1 MDHVYAVFELLA
13 GLGAFLIGVK
23 LLSDNMEKLATGKMR
38 SLFHRASAKPVA
50 AAASAPDSAVDAK
63 TASDPSS
70 AGDAK
75 KELRKAKLRA
85 KTKEWS
91 ANLAGVGIG
100 TAVTAVIQS
109 SSLTTVMVVGL
120 VNAGVMTLTQAATI
134 TMGANI
140 GTTITAQI
148 AALSAFDVAT
158 FAMGLTGIGVLIAYA
173 TKKEKVQTICYAV
186 AGLGLVFVGL
196 DVMDA
201 SMDFFQES
209 QVIVDLFAS
218 ITNPFLLFFL
228 GIAITA
234 IIQSSSA
241 VTVILIAMAE
251 SGIIIGGGGNAVMY
265 VVLGTNIGT
274 CVTALLSCIGT
285 SVNAKRA
292 AVIHLLFNVI
302 GSIIFFIVMVCWP
315 DMNRV
320 TLESWFPNNPGT
332 QIAMFHT
339 FFNVIS
345 TLLFLPFTN
354 GLVRLA
360 ELMVRPRKAQE
371 DGEAAPSRLDKRLL
385 PTPALAVDSA
395 TEEAAV
401 ALEKAIKTLRT
412 AVDGFIEQDTSKT
425 ETVTKL
431 NEEVDATL
439 AGIDS
444 YLVQISAYDSTLET
458 EKRIAA
464 LHSCLG
470 DIHRVGE
477 LAQNVTKY
485 TRRTEKDSLYF
496 SPKVKDEVRDMFELL
511 EKMSV
516 KAGGIMTSGAVDELE
531 EIDAMENEI
540 DAKRKR
546 LIKDHVARLGS
557 GECRPESS
565 GVFVNL
571 VCNLERVGD
580 HLNYIAHSSDQG

>member
-1 MDHVYAVFELLA
+1 MEYAYAVFELLA

-38 SLFHRASAKPVA
+38 SLFHRASGKVEIPEGA
-50 AAASAPDSAVDAK
+50 
-63 TASDPSS
+63 T
-70 AGDAK
+70 K
-75 KELRKAKLRA
+75 KEKFRA
-85 KTKEWS
+85 KAKEWS
-91 ANLAGVGIG
+91 GNLAGVGIG

-120 VNAGVMTLTQAATI
+120 VNAGVMTLTQATTI

-148 AALSAFDVAT
+148 AALSAFDFAA

-173 TKKEKVQTICYAV
+173 TKKEKVQTICYAL

-228 GIAITA
+228 GMAVTA

-241 VTVILIAMAE
+241 LTVILIAMAE
-251 SGIIIGGGGNAVMY
+251 SGILIGGGGNAVLY
-265 VVLGTNIGT
+265 VVLGTNVGT

-292 AVIHLLFNVI
+292 AMIHLLFNVI
-302 GSIIFFIVMVCWP
+302 GSIIFFIILVCWP
-315 DMNRV
+315 DMNKV
-320 TLESWFPNNPGT
+320 TFETWLPDNPGM

-345 TLLFLPFTN
+345 TILFLPFTN
-354 GLVRLA
+354 GLVKLS
-360 ELMVRPRKAQE
+360 ELIVRPRKKPGTEE
-371 DGEAAPSRLDKRLL
+371 DEAPSRLDKRLL

-401 ALEKAIKTLRT
+401 TLSKAVGSLRT
-412 AVDGFIEQDTSKT
+412 AVEGFIEQDVGKT
-425 ETVTKL
+425 DLVIAENTA
-431 NEEVDATL
+431 VDEAL
-439 AGIDS
+439 GRIDA
-444 YLVQISAYDSTLET
+444 YLVQVSSYDSTLDT
-458 EKRIAA
+458 ERRIAA

-485 TRRTEKDSLYF
+485 TRRTQKDSLYF
-496 SPKVKDEVRDMFELL
+496 SPKVKDDVRDMYELL
-511 EKMSV
+511 ERMSK
-516 KAGGIMTSGAVDELE
+516 KAGEILTSGATEDIASIDEL
-531 EIDAMENEI
+531 ENEI
-540 DAKRKR
+540 DARRKR
-546 LIKDHVARLGS
+546 LIKEHVARLGS

-580 HLNYIAHSSDQG
+580 HLNYIAHSSENN

>member
-1 MDHVYAVFELLA
+1 MEYAYAVFELLA

-38 SLFHRASAKPVA
+38 SLFHRASGKVTLPEGA
-50 AAASAPDSAVDAK
+50 
-63 TASDPSS
+63 TR
-70 AGDAK
+70 
-75 KELRKAKLRA
+75 KEKFRA

-91 ANLAGVGIG
+91 SNLVGVGIG

-120 VNAGVMTLTQAATI
+120 VNAGVMTLTQATTI

-148 AALSAFDVAT
+148 AALSAFDFAV
-158 FAMGLTGIGVLIAYA
+158 FAMGLTGIGILVAYA
-173 TKKEKVQTICYAV
+173 TKKEKVQTVCYAV

-241 VTVILIAMAE
+241 LTVILIAMAE
-251 SGIIIGGGGNAVMY
+251 SGILIGGGGNAVLY

-274 CVTALLSCIGT
+274 CVTALLSSIGT
-285 SVNAKRA
+285 NINAKRA

-302 GSIIFFIVMVCWP
+302 GSIIFFIIMICWP
-315 DMNRV
+315 EMNAN
-320 TLESWFPNNPGT
+320 TFEAWFPNNPGT

-345 TLLFLPFTN
+345 TILFLPFTN
-354 GLVRLA
+354 GLVKLS
-360 ELMVRPRKAQE
+360 ELLVRPGKKKKDDAE
-371 DGEAAPSRLDKRLL
+371 ETSSRLDKRLL

-395 TEEAAV
+395 TQEAAA
-401 ALEKAIKTLRT
+401 ALGKAVVSLKT

-425 ETVTKL
+425 DEVIRI
-431 NEEVDATL
+431 NDEVDETI
-439 AGIDS
+439 GKIDA
-444 YLVQISAYDSTLET
+444 YLVQVSAYDSTLDT

-485 TRRTEKDSLYF
+485 TRRTEKDQLYF
-496 SPKVKDEVRDMFELL
+496 SPKVKDDIREMYELL
-511 EKMSV
+511 ERMSN
-516 KAGGIMTSGAVDELE
+516 KAGELMVSGADDELNAIDELE
-531 EIDAMENEI
+531 NEV

-546 LIKDHVARLGS
+546 LIKEHVARLGS

-580 HLNYIAHSSDQG
+580 HLNYIAHSAETN

>member
-1 MDHVYAVFELLA
+1 MSAYDIAAAIFELLA

-23 LLSDNMEKLATGKMR
+23 MLSDNMEKLATGKMR
-38 SLFHRASAKPVA
+38 TLFHRASGKTELPEA
-50 AAASAPDSAVDAK
+50 A
-63 TASDPSS
+63 TR
-70 AGDAK
+70 
-75 KELRKAKLRA
+75 KEKARAKL
-85 KTKEWS
+85 KEWS

-100 TAVTAVIQS
+100 TATTAVIQS

-120 VNAGVMTLTQAATI
+120 VNAGVMTLTQATTI

-148 AALSAFDVAT
+148 AALSAFEFAT
-158 FAMGLTGIGVLIAYA
+158 FAMGLTGIGILVAYA
-173 TKKEKVQTICYAV
+173 TKKEKVQTVCYAV

-241 VTVILIAMAE
+241 LTVILIAMAE
-251 SGIIIGGGGNAVMY
+251 SGILIGGGGNAVLY

-274 CVTALLSCIGT
+274 CVTALLSSIGT
-285 SVNAKRA
+285 NINAKRA

-302 GSIIFFIVMVCWP
+302 GSIIFFIIMICWP
-315 DMNRV
+315 EMNAN
-320 TLESWFPNNPGT
+320 TFEAWFPNNPGT

-345 TLLFLPFTN
+345 TILFLPFTN
-354 GLVRLA
+354 GLVKLS
-360 ELMVRPRKAQE
+360 ELIVRPGKKKKE
-371 DGEAAPSRLDKRLL
+371 DAEETSSRLDKRLL

-395 TEEAAV
+395 TQEAAA
-401 ALEKAIKTLRT
+401 ALEKAVLSLKT
-412 AVDGFIEQDTSKT
+412 AVEGFIEQDTART
-425 ETVTKL
+425 EKVTTM
-431 NEEVDATL
+431 NSEVDECI
-439 AGIDS
+439 GRIDA
-444 YLVQISAYDSTLET
+444 YLVQVSAYDATLET

-477 LAQNVTKY
+477 LAENVTKY
-485 TRRTEKDSLYF
+485 TRRTEKDNLYF
-496 SPKVKDEVRDMFELL
+496 SPKVKDDVREMYELL
-511 EKMSV
+511 EKMSE
-516 KAGGIMTSGAVDELE
+516 KAGELMTSGATDDLNAIDELE
-531 EIDAMENEI
+531 NEV

-546 LIKDHVARLGS
+546 LIKEHVARLGS

-580 HLNYIAHSSDQG
+580 HLNYIAHSSDAN

>member
-1 MDHVYAVFELLA
+1 MSAYDIAAAIFELLA

-23 LLSDNMEKLATGKMR
+23 MLSDNMEKLATGKMR
-38 SLFHRASAKPVA
+38 TLFHRASGKTELPEA
-50 AAASAPDSAVDAK
+50 A
-63 TASDPSS
+63 TR
-70 AGDAK
+70 
-75 KELRKAKLRA
+75 KEKARAKL
-85 KTKEWS
+85 KEWS

-100 TAVTAVIQS
+100 TATTAVIQS

-120 VNAGVMTLTQAATI
+120 VNAGVMTLTQATTI

-140 GTTITAQI
+140 GT
-148 AALSAFDVAT
+148 
-158 FAMGLTGIGVLIAYA
+158 GIGILVAYA
-173 TKKEKVQTICYAV
+173 TKKEKVQTICYAL

-241 VTVILIAMAE
+241 LTVILIAMAE
-251 SGIIIGGGGNAVMY
+251 SGILIGGGGNAVLY

-274 CVTALLSCIGT
+274 CVTALLSSIGT
-285 SVNAKRA
+285 NINAKRA

-302 GSIIFFIVMVCWP
+302 GSIIFFIIMVCWP
-315 DMNRV
+315 EMNAN
-320 TLESWFPNNPGT
+320 TFEAWFPDNPGT

-345 TLLFLPFTN
+345 TILFLPFTN
-354 GLVRLA
+354 GLVKLS
-360 ELMVRPRKAQE
+360 EILVRPRKKADE
-371 DGEAAPSRLDKRLL
+371 SGENGVPSRLDKRLL
-385 PTPALAVDSA
+385 PTPALAVDGA
-395 TEEAAV
+395 TEEAAA
-401 ALEKAIKTLRT
+401 ALAKAVDSLKT
-412 AVDGFIEQDTSKT
+412 AVDGFVTQDTAKT
-425 ETVTKL
+425 ETVVKA
-431 NEEVDATL
+431 NEEVDECL
-439 AGIDS
+439 GRIDS
-444 YLVQISAYDSTLET
+444 YLVQVSAYDSTLDT

-496 SPKVKDEVRDMFELL
+496 SPKVKDDINDMYALL
-511 EKMSV
+511 EKMSA
-516 KAGGIMTSGAVDELE
+516 KAGEILTSGSTDGLA
-531 EIDAMENEI
+531 EIDAIENEI
-540 DAKRKR
+540 DARRKR
-546 LIKDHVARLGS
+546 LIKEHVQRLGS

-565 GVFVNL
+565 SVFVNL

-580 HLNYIAHSSDQG
+580 HLNYIAHSSEAN

>member
-1 MDHVYAVFELLA
+1 MEYAYAVFELLA

-38 SLFHRASAKPVA
+38 SLFHRASGKVA
-50 AAASAPDSAVDAK
+50 LPEGA
-63 TASDPSS
+63 TR
-70 AGDAK
+70 
-75 KELRKAKLRA
+75 KEKFRA

-91 ANLAGVGIG
+91 SNLVGVGIG

-148 AALSAFDVAT
+148 AALSAFDIAT

-196 DVMDA
+196 DVMDG
-201 SMDFFQES
+201 SMAFFKES

-234 IIQSSSA
+234 IVQSSSA
-241 VTVILIAMAE
+241 ITVILISMATQ
-251 SGIIIGGGGNAVMY
+251 GIIIGGGGNAVMY

-285 SVNAKRA
+285 SVNARRA
-292 AVIHLLFNVI
+292 AMIHLLFNVI
-302 GSIIFFIVMVCWP
+302 GSIIFFIIMICWP
-315 DMNRV
+315 DMNRL
-320 TLESWFPNNPGT
+320 TLEAWFPNNPGT

-345 TLLFLPFTN
+345 TILFLPFTN
-354 GLVRLA
+354 GLVKLS
-360 ELMVRPRKAQE
+360 ELLVRPGKKKKE
-371 DGEAAPSRLDKRLL
+371 DAEETSSRLDKRLL

-395 TEEAAV
+395 TQEAAA
-401 ALEKAIKTLRT
+401 ALGKAVVSLKT
-412 AVDGFIEQDTSKT
+412 AVDGFIEQDTAKT
-425 ETVTKL
+425 DEVIRI
-431 NEEVDATL
+431 NDEVDETI
-439 AGIDS
+439 GKIDA
-444 YLVQISAYDSTLET
+444 YLVQVSAYDSTLDT

-485 TRRTEKDSLYF
+485 TRRTEKDQLYF
-496 SPKVKDEVRDMFELL
+496 SPKVKDDIREMYELL
-511 EKMSV
+511 ERMSN
-516 KAGGIMTSGAVDELE
+516 KAGELMVSGADDELNAIDELE
-531 EIDAMENEI
+531 NEV

-546 LIKDHVARLGS
+546 LIKEHVARLGS

-580 HLNYIAHSSDQG
+580 HLNYIAHSAETN

>member
-1 MDHVYAVFELLA
+1 MEYAYAVFELLA

-38 SLFHRASAKPVA
+38 SLFHRASGKVTLPEGA
-50 AAASAPDSAVDAK
+50 
-63 TASDPSS
+63 TR
-70 AGDAK
+70 
-75 KELRKAKLRA
+75 KEKFRA

-91 ANLAGVGIG
+91 SNLVGVGIG

-120 VNAGVMTLTQAATI
+120 VNAGVMTLTQATTI

-148 AALSAFDVAT
+148 AALSAFDFAV
-158 FAMGLTGIGVLIAYA
+158 FAMGLTGIGILVAYA

-228 GIAITA
+228 GIVITA

-241 VTVILIAMAE
+241 LTVILIAMAE
-251 SGIIIGGGGNAVMY
+251 SGILIGGGGNAVMY

-285 SVNAKRA
+285 SVNARRA
-292 AVIHLLFNVI
+292 AMIHLLFNVI
-302 GSIIFFIVMVCWP
+302 GSIIFFIIMICWP
-315 DMNRV
+315 DMNRL
-320 TLESWFPNNPGT
+320 TFEAWFPNNPGT

-345 TLLFLPFTN
+345 TILFLPFTN
-354 GLVRLA
+354 GLVKLS
-360 ELMVRPRKAQE
+360 ELLVRPGKKKKE
-371 DGEAAPSRLDKRLL
+371 DAEETSSRLDKRLL

-395 TEEAAV
+395 TQEAAA
-401 ALEKAIKTLRT
+401 ALGKAVVSLKT
-412 AVDGFIEQDTSKT
+412 AVDGFIEQDTAKT
-425 ETVTKL
+425 DEVIRI
-431 NEEVDATL
+431 NDEVDETI
-439 AGIDS
+439 GKIDA
-444 YLVQISAYDSTLET
+444 YLVQVSAYDSTLDT

-485 TRRTEKDSLYF
+485 TRRTEKDQLYF
-496 SPKVKDEVRDMFELL
+496 SPKVKDDIREMYELL
-511 EKMSV
+511 ERMSN
-516 KAGGIMTSGAVDELE
+516 KAGELMVSGADDELNAIDELE
-531 EIDAMENEI
+531 NEV

-546 LIKDHVARLGS
+546 LIKEHVARLGS

-580 HLNYIAHSSDQG
+580 HLNYIAHSAETN

>member
-1 MDHVYAVFELLA
+1 MEYAYAVFELLA

-38 SLFHRASAKPVA
+38 SLFHRASGKVTLPEGA
-50 AAASAPDSAVDAK
+50 
-63 TASDPSS
+63 TR
-70 AGDAK
+70 
-75 KELRKAKLRA
+75 KEKFRA

-91 ANLAGVGIG
+91 SNLVGVGIG

-120 VNAGVMTLTQAATI
+120 VNAGVMTLTQATTI

-148 AALSAFDVAT
+148 AALSAFDFAV
-158 FAMGLTGIGVLIAYA
+158 FAMGLTGIGILVAYA

-228 GIAITA
+228 GIVITA

-241 VTVILIAMAE
+241 LTVILIAMAE
-251 SGIIIGGGGNAVMY
+251 SGILIGGGGNAVMY

-285 SVNAKRA
+285 SVNARRA
-292 AVIHLLFNVI
+292 AMIHLLFNVI
-302 GSIIFFIVMVCWP
+302 GSIIFFIIMICWP
-315 DMNRV
+315 EMNAN
-320 TLESWFPNNPGT
+320 TFEAWFPNNPGT

-345 TLLFLPFTN
+345 TILFLPFTN
-354 GLVRLA
+354 GLVKLS
-360 ELMVRPRKAQE
+360 ELLVRPGKKKKE
-371 DGEAAPSRLDKRLL
+371 DAEETSSRLDKRLL

-395 TEEAAV
+395 TQEAAA
-401 ALEKAIKTLRT
+401 ALGKAVVSLKT
-412 AVDGFIEQDTSKT
+412 AVDGFIEQDTAKT
-425 ETVTKL
+425 DEVIRI
-431 NEEVDATL
+431 NDEVDETI
-439 AGIDS
+439 GKIDA
-444 YLVQISAYDSTLET
+444 YLVQVSAYDSTLDT

-477 LAQNVTKY
+477 LARNVTKY
-485 TRRTEKDSLYF
+485 TRRTEKDQLYF
-496 SPKVKDEVRDMFELL
+496 SPKVKDDIREMYELL
-511 EKMSV
+511 ERMSN
-516 KAGGIMTSGAVDELE
+516 KAGELMVSGADDELNAIDELE
-531 EIDAMENEI
+531 NEV

-546 LIKDHVARLGS
+546 LIKEHVARLGS

-580 HLNYIAHSSDQG
+580 HLNYIAHSAETN

>member
-1 MDHVYAVFELLA
+1 MQYAYAVFELLA

-23 LLSDNMEKLATGKMR
+23 LLSDNMEKLATTKMR
-38 SLFHRASAKPVA
+38 NLFHRASGK
-50 AAASAPDSAVDAK
+50 AVLPEGA
-63 TASDPSS
+63 T
-70 AGDAK
+70 K
-75 KELRKAKLRA
+75 KDKLRA
-85 KTKEWS
+85 KAKEWS
-91 ANLAGVGIG
+91 GNLAGVGIG
-100 TAVTAVIQS
+100 TVTTAIIQS

-120 VNAGVMTLTQAATI
+120 VNAGVMTLTQATTI

-148 AALSAFDVAT
+148 AALSAFDFAT
-158 FAMGLTGIGVLIAYA
+158 FAMGLTGIGVLIALT
-173 TKKEKVQTICYAV
+173 TKKEKVQTVCYAI

-201 SMDFFQES
+201 SMEFFRES

-234 IIQSSSA
+234 IVQSSSA
-241 VTVILIAMAE
+241 ITVILISMATQ
-251 SGIIIGGGGNAVMY
+251 GIIIGGGGNAVMY

-285 SVNAKRA
+285 NINAKRA

-302 GSIIFFIVMVCWP
+302 GSIIFFIIMICWP
-315 DMNRV
+315 EMNAM
-320 TLESWFPNNPGT
+320 TLEAWFPNNPGT

-345 TLLFLPFTN
+345 TILFLPFTN
-354 GLVRLA
+354 GLVKLS
-360 ELMVRPRKAQE
+360 ELLVRPRKR
-371 DGEAAPSRLDKRLL
+371 DGKEEESVSSRLDKRLL

-395 TEEAAV
+395 TEEAADV
-401 ALEKAIKTLRT
+401 LRKAVHTLNV
-412 AVDGFIEQDTSKT
+412 AVDGFIAQDTSKAA
-425 ETVTKL
+425 EVAEL
-431 NEEVDATL
+431 NEEVDEALTK
-439 AGIDS
+439 IDS
-444 YLVQISAYDSTLET
+444 YLVQISAYDSTLDT
-458 EKRIAA
+458 EKRVAA

-485 TRRTEKDSLYF
+485 TRRTEKYSLYF
-496 SPKVKDEVRDMFELL
+496 SPKVKDDVKDMFGLL
-511 EKMSV
+511 EEMSE
-516 KAGGIMTSGAVDELE
+516 KAGKALTTGAGDLLAEVDD
-531 EIDAMENEI
+531 IENEI
-540 DAKRKR
+540 DSRRKR
-546 LIKDHVARLGS
+546 LIKEHVQRLGS

-580 HLNYIAHSSDQG
+580 HLNYIAHSVENS

>member
-1 MDHVYAVFELLA
+1 MEYAYAVFELLA

-38 SLFHRASAKPVA
+38 SLFHRASGKVTLPEGA
-50 AAASAPDSAVDAK
+50 
-63 TASDPSS
+63 T
-70 AGDAK
+70 
-75 KELRKAKLRA
+75 RKDKFRA

-91 ANLAGVGIG
+91 SNLVGVGIG

-120 VNAGVMTLTQAATI
+120 VNAGVMTLTQATTI

-148 AALSAFDVAT
+148 AALSAFEFAV
-158 FAMGLTGIGVLIAYA
+158 FAMGLTGIGILVAYA

-241 VTVILIAMAE
+241 LTVILIAMAE
-251 SGIIIGGGGNAVMY
+251 SGILIGGGGNAVLY

-274 CVTALLSCIGT
+274 CVTALLSSIGT
-285 SVNAKRA
+285 NINAKRA

-302 GSIIFFIVMVCWP
+302 GSIIFFIIMICWP
-315 DMNRV
+315 EMNAN
-320 TLESWFPNNPGT
+320 TFEAWFPNNPGT

-345 TLLFLPFTN
+345 TILFLPFTN
-354 GLVRLA
+354 GLVKLS
-360 ELMVRPRKAQE
+360 ELLVRPGKKKKADAE
-371 DGEAAPSRLDKRLL
+371 ETSSRLDKRLL

-395 TEEAAV
+395 TQEAAA
-401 ALEKAIKTLRT
+401 ALEKAVLSLKT
-412 AVDGFIEQDTSKT
+412 AVEGFIEQDTART
-425 ETVTKL
+425 EKVTTM
-431 NEEVDATL
+431 NSEVDECI
-439 AGIDS
+439 GRIDA
-444 YLVQISAYDSTLET
+444 YLVQVSAYDATLET

-477 LAQNVTKY
+477 LAENVTKY
-485 TRRTEKDSLYF
+485 TRRTEKDNLYF
-496 SPKVKDEVRDMFELL
+496 SPKVKDDVREMYELL
-511 EKMSV
+511 EKMSE
-516 KAGGIMTSGAVDELE
+516 KAGELMTSGATDDLNAIDELE
-531 EIDAMENEI
+531 NEV

-546 LIKDHVARLGS
+546 LIKEHVARLGS

-580 HLNYIAHSSDQG
+580 HLNYIAHSSDAN

>member
-1 MDHVYAVFELLA
+1 MEYAYAVFELLA

-38 SLFHRASAKPVA
+38 SLFHRASGKVTLPEGA
-50 AAASAPDSAVDAK
+50 
-63 TASDPSS
+63 TR
-70 AGDAK
+70 
-75 KELRKAKLRA
+75 KEKFRA

-91 ANLAGVGIG
+91 SNLVGVGIG

-120 VNAGVMTLTQAATI
+120 VNAGVMTLTQATTI

-148 AALSAFDVAT
+148 AALSAFDFAV
-158 FAMGLTGIGVLIAYA
+158 FAMGLTGIGILVAYA
-173 TKKEKVQTICYAV
+173 TKKEKVQTVCYAL

-228 GIAITA
+228 GIVITA

-241 VTVILIAMAE
+241 LTVILIAMAE
-251 SGIIIGGGGNAVMY
+251 SGILIGGGGNAVLY

-274 CVTALLSCIGT
+274 CVTALLSSIGT
-285 SVNAKRA
+285 NINAKRA

-302 GSIIFFIVMVCWP
+302 GSIIFFIIMICWP
-315 DMNRV
+315 EMNAN
-320 TLESWFPNNPGT
+320 TFEAWFPNNPGT

-345 TLLFLPFTN
+345 TILFLPFTN
-354 GLVRLA
+354 GLVKLS
-360 ELMVRPRKAQE
+360 ELLVRPGKKKKE
-371 DGEAAPSRLDKRLL
+371 DAEETSSRLDKRLL

-395 TEEAAV
+395 TQEAAA
-401 ALEKAIKTLRT
+401 ALGKAVVSLKT
-412 AVDGFIEQDTSKT
+412 AVDGFIEQDTAKT
-425 ETVTKL
+425 DEVIRI
-431 NEEVDATL
+431 NDEVDETI
-439 AGIDS
+439 GKIDA
-444 YLVQISAYDSTLET
+444 YLVQVSAYDSTLDT

-485 TRRTEKDSLYF
+485 TRRTEKDQLYF
-496 SPKVKDEVRDMFELL
+496 SPKVKDDIREMYELL
-511 EKMSV
+511 ERMSN
-516 KAGGIMTSGAVDELE
+516 KAGELMVSGADDELNAIDELE
-531 EIDAMENEI
+531 NEV

-546 LIKDHVARLGS
+546 LIKEHVARLGS

-580 HLNYIAHSSDQG
+580 HLNYIAHSAETN

>member
-1 MDHVYAVFELLA
+1 MEYAYAVFELLA

-38 SLFHRASAKPVA
+38 SLFHRASGKVTLPEGA
-50 AAASAPDSAVDAK
+50 
-63 TASDPSS
+63 TR
-70 AGDAK
+70 
-75 KELRKAKLRA
+75 KEKFRA

-91 ANLAGVGIG
+91 SNLVGVGIG

-148 AALSAFDVAT
+148 AALSAFDIAT

-173 TKKEKVQTICYAV
+173 TKKEKVQTVCYAA

-196 DVMDA
+196 DVMDG
-201 SMDFFQES
+201 SMAFFKES

-241 VTVILIAMAE
+241 LTVILIAMAE
-251 SGIIIGGGGNAVMY
+251 SGILIGGGGNAVLY

-274 CVTALLSCIGT
+274 CVTALLSSIGT
-285 SVNAKRA
+285 NINAKRA

-302 GSIIFFIVMVCWP
+302 GSIIFFIIMICWP
-315 DMNRV
+315 EMNAN
-320 TLESWFPNNPGT
+320 TFEAWFPNNPGT

-345 TLLFLPFTN
+345 TILFLPFTN
-354 GLVRLA
+354 GLVKLS
-360 ELMVRPRKAQE
+360 ELLVRPGKKKKE
-371 DGEAAPSRLDKRLL
+371 DAEETSSRLDKRLL

-395 TEEAAV
+395 TQEAAA
-401 ALEKAIKTLRT
+401 ALGKAVVSLKT
-412 AVDGFIEQDTSKT
+412 AVDGFIEQDTAKT
-425 ETVTKL
+425 DEVIRI
-431 NEEVDATL
+431 NDEVDETI
-439 AGIDS
+439 GKIDA
-444 YLVQISAYDSTLET
+444 YLVQVSAYDSTLDT

-485 TRRTEKDSLYF
+485 TRRTEKDQLYF
-496 SPKVKDEVRDMFELL
+496 SPKVKDDIREMYELL
-511 EKMSV
+511 ERMSN
-516 KAGGIMTSGAVDELE
+516 KAGELMVSGADDELNAIDELE
-531 EIDAMENEI
+531 NEV

-546 LIKDHVARLGS
+546 LIKEHVARLGS

-580 HLNYIAHSSDQG
+580 HLNYIAHSAETN

>member
-1 MDHVYAVFELLA
+1 MEYAYAVFELLA

-38 SLFHRASAKPVA
+38 SLFHRASGKVEIPEGA
-50 AAASAPDSAVDAK
+50 
-63 TASDPSS
+63 T
-70 AGDAK
+70 K
-75 KELRKAKLRA
+75 KEKFRA
-85 KTKEWS
+85 KAKEWS
-91 ANLAGVGIG
+91 GNLAGVGIG

-120 VNAGVMTLTQAATI
+120 VNAGVMTLTQATTI

-148 AALSAFDVAT
+148 AALSAFDFAA

-173 TKKEKVQTICYAV
+173 TKKEKVQTICYAL

-228 GIAITA
+228 GMAVTA

-241 VTVILIAMAE
+241 LTVILIAMAE
-251 SGIIIGGGGNAVMY
+251 SGILIGGGGNAVLY
-265 VVLGTNIGT
+265 VVLGTNVGT

-292 AVIHLLFNVI
+292 AMIHLLFNVI
-302 GSIIFFIVMVCWP
+302 GSIIFFIILVCWP
-315 DMNRV
+315 DMNKV
-320 TLESWFPNNPGT
+320 TFETWLPDNPGM

-345 TLLFLPFTN
+345 TILFLPFTN
-354 GLVRLA
+354 GLVKLS
-360 ELMVRPRKAQE
+360 ELIVRPKKKPGTEE
-371 DGEAAPSRLDKRLL
+371 DEAPSRLDKRLL

-395 TEEAAV
+395 TEEATVTLSKAV
-401 ALEKAIKTLRT
+401 GSLRT
-412 AVDGFIEQDTSKT
+412 AVEGFIEQDVGKT
-425 ETVTKL
+425 DLVIAENTA
-431 NEEVDATL
+431 VDEAL
-439 AGIDS
+439 GRIDA
-444 YLVQISAYDSTLET
+444 YLVQVSSYDSTLDT
-458 EKRIAA
+458 ERRIAA

-485 TRRTEKDSLYF
+485 TRRTQKDSLYF
-496 SPKVKDEVRDMFELL
+496 SPKVKDDVRDMYELL
-511 EKMSV
+511 ERMSK
-516 KAGGIMTSGAVDELE
+516 KAGEILTSGATEDIASIDEL
-531 EIDAMENEI
+531 ENEI
-540 DAKRKR
+540 DARRKR
-546 LIKDHVARLGS
+546 LIKEHVARLGS

-580 HLNYIAHSSDQG
+580 HLNYIAHSSENN

>member
-1 MDHVYAVFELLA
+1 MSAYDIAAAIFELLA

-23 LLSDNMEKLATGKMR
+23 MLSDNMEKLATGKMR
-38 SLFHRASAKPVA
+38 TLFHRASGKTELPEA
-50 AAASAPDSAVDAK
+50 A
-63 TASDPSS
+63 TR
-70 AGDAK
+70 
-75 KELRKAKLRA
+75 KEKARAKL
-85 KTKEWS
+85 KEWS

-100 TAVTAVIQS
+100 TATTAVIQS

-120 VNAGVMTLTQAATI
+120 VNAGVMTLTQATTI

-148 AALSAFDVAT
+148 AALSAFDFAV
-158 FAMGLTGIGVLIAYA
+158 FAMGLTGIGILVAYA

-241 VTVILIAMAE
+241 LTVILIAMAE
-251 SGIIIGGGGNAVMY
+251 SGILIGGGGNAVLY

-274 CVTALLSCIGT
+274 CVTALLSSIGT
-285 SVNAKRA
+285 NINAKRA

-302 GSIIFFIVMVCWP
+302 GSIIFFIIMVCWP
-315 DMNRV
+315 EMNAN
-320 TLESWFPNNPGT
+320 TFEAWFPDNPGT

-345 TLLFLPFTN
+345 TILFLPFTN
-354 GLVRLA
+354 GLVKLS
-360 ELMVRPRKAQE
+360 EILVRPRKKADE
-371 DGEAAPSRLDKRLL
+371 SGENGVPSRLDKRLL
-385 PTPALAVDSA
+385 PTPALAVDGA
-395 TEEAAV
+395 TEEAAA
-401 ALEKAIKTLRT
+401 ALAKAVDSLKT
-412 AVDGFIEQDTSKT
+412 AVDGFVTQDTAKT
-425 ETVTKL
+425 ETVVKA
-431 NEEVDATL
+431 NEEVDECL
-439 AGIDS
+439 SRIDS
-444 YLVQISAYDSTLET
+444 YLVQVSAYDSTLDT

-496 SPKVKDEVRDMFELL
+496 SPKVKDDINDMYALL
-511 EKMSV
+511 EKMSA
-516 KAGGIMTSGAVDELE
+516 KAGEILTSGSTDGLA
-531 EIDAMENEI
+531 EIDAIENEI
-540 DAKRKR
+540 DARRKR
-546 LIKDHVARLGS
+546 LIKEHVQRLGS

-565 GVFVNL
+565 SVFVNL

-580 HLNYIAHSSDQG
+580 HLNYIAHSSEAN

>member
-1 MDHVYAVFELLA
+1 MEYAYAVFELLA

-38 SLFHRASAKPVA
+38 SLFHRASGKVTLPEGA
-50 AAASAPDSAVDAK
+50 
-63 TASDPSS
+63 TR
-70 AGDAK
+70 
-75 KELRKAKLRA
+75 KEKFRA

-91 ANLAGVGIG
+91 SNLVGVGIG

-148 AALSAFDVAT
+148 AALSAFEIAT

-173 TKKEKVQTICYAV
+173 TKKEKVQTICYAA

-251 SGIIIGGGGNAVMY
+251 SGILIGGGGNAVLY

-285 SVNAKRA
+285 SVNARRA
-292 AVIHLLFNVI
+292 AMIHLLFNVI
-302 GSIIFFIVMVCWP
+302 GSIIFFIIMICWP
-315 DMNRV
+315 DMNRL
-320 TLESWFPNNPGT
+320 TFEAWFPNNPGT

-345 TLLFLPFTN
+345 TILFLPFTN
-354 GLVRLA
+354 GLVKLS
-360 ELMVRPRKAQE
+360 ELLVRPRKKKQAE
-371 DGEAAPSRLDKRLL
+371 EEETSSRLDKRLL

-395 TEEAAV
+395 TQEAAA
-401 ALEKAIKTLRT
+401 ALEKAVLSLKT
-412 AVDGFIEQDTSKT
+412 AVEGFIEQDTART
-425 ETVTKL
+425 EKVTTM
-431 NEEVDATL
+431 NSEVDECI
-439 AGIDS
+439 GRIDA
-444 YLVQISAYDSTLET
+444 YLVQVSAYDATLET

-477 LAQNVTKY
+477 LAENVTKY
-485 TRRTEKDSLYF
+485 TRRTEKDNLYF
-496 SPKVKDEVRDMFELL
+496 SPKVKDDVREMYELL
-511 EKMSV
+511 EKMSE
-516 KAGGIMTSGAVDELE
+516 KAGELMTSGATDDLNAIDELE
-531 EIDAMENEI
+531 NEV

-546 LIKDHVARLGS
+546 LIKEHVARLGS

-580 HLNYIAHSSDQG
+580 HLNYIAHSSDAN

>member
-1 MDHVYAVFELLA
+1 MSAYDIAAAIFELLA

-23 LLSDNMEKLATGKMR
+23 MLSDNMEKLATGKMR
-38 SLFHRASAKPVA
+38 TLFHRASGKTELPEA
-50 AAASAPDSAVDAK
+50 A
-63 TASDPSS
+63 TR
-70 AGDAK
+70 
-75 KELRKAKLRA
+75 KEKVRAKL
-85 KTKEWS
+85 KEWS

-100 TAVTAVIQS
+100 TATTAVIQS

-120 VNAGVMTLTQAATI
+120 VNAGVMTLTQATTI

-148 AALSAFDVAT
+148 AALSAFDFAV
-158 FAMGLTGIGVLIAYA
+158 FAMGLTGIGILVAYA
-173 TKKEKVQTICYAV
+173 TKKEKVQTVCYAV

-241 VTVILIAMAE
+241 LTVILIAMAE
-251 SGIIIGGGGNAVMY
+251 SGILIGGGGYAVLY
-265 VVLGTNIGT
+265 VVLGTTIGT
-274 CVTALLSCIGT
+274 CVTALLSSIGT
-285 SVNAKRA
+285 NINAKRA

-302 GSIIFFIVMVCWP
+302 GSIIFFIIMVCWP
-315 DMNRV
+315 EMNAN
-320 TLESWFPNNPGT
+320 TFEAWFPDNPGT

-345 TLLFLPFTN
+345 TILFLPFTN
-354 GLVRLA
+354 GLVKLS
-360 ELMVRPRKAQE
+360 EILVRPRKKADE
-371 DGEAAPSRLDKRLL
+371 SGENGVPSRLDKRLL
-385 PTPALAVDSA
+385 PTPALAVDGA
-395 TEEAAV
+395 TEEAAA
-401 ALEKAIKTLRT
+401 ALAKAVGSLKT
-412 AVDGFIEQDTSKT
+412 AVDGFVTQDTAKT
-425 ETVTKL
+425 ETVVKA
-431 NEEVDATL
+431 NEEVDECL
-439 AGIDS
+439 GRIDS
-444 YLVQISAYDSTLET
+444 YLVQVSAYDSTLDT

-496 SPKVKDEVRDMFELL
+496 SPKVKDDINDMYALL
-511 EKMSV
+511 EKMSA
-516 KAGGIMTSGAVDELE
+516 KAGEILTSGSTDGLA
-531 EIDAMENEI
+531 EIDTIENEI
-540 DAKRKR
+540 DARRKR
-546 LIKDHVARLGS
+546 LIKEHVQRLGS

-565 GVFVNL
+565 SVFVNL

-580 HLNYIAHSSDQG
+580 HLNYIAHSSEAN

>member
-1 MDHVYAVFELLA
+1 MEYAYAVFELLA

-38 SLFHRASAKPVA
+38 SLFHRASGKVTLPEGA
-50 AAASAPDSAVDAK
+50 
-63 TASDPSS
+63 T
-70 AGDAK
+70 
-75 KELRKAKLRA
+75 RKDKFRA

-91 ANLAGVGIG
+91 SNLVGVGIG

-120 VNAGVMTLTQAATI
+120 VNAGVMTLTQATTI

-148 AALSAFDVAT
+148 AALSAFEFAT

-196 DVMDA
+196 DVMDG
-201 SMDFFQES
+201 SMAFFKES

-234 IIQSSSA
+234 IVQSSSA
-241 VTVILIAMAE
+241 VTVILISMATQ
-251 SGIIIGGGGNAVMY
+251 GIIIGGGGNAVMY

-285 SVNAKRA
+285 SVNARRA
-292 AVIHLLFNVI
+292 AMIHLLFNVI
-302 GSIIFFIVMVCWP
+302 GSIIFFIIMICWP
-315 DMNRV
+315 DMNKL
-320 TLESWFPNNPGT
+320 TLEAWFPNNPGT

-345 TLLFLPFTN
+345 TILFLPFTN
-354 GLVRLA
+354 GLVKLS
-360 ELMVRPRKAQE
+360 ELLVRPGKKKKADAE
-371 DGEAAPSRLDKRLL
+371 ETSSRLDKRLL

-395 TEEAAV
+395 TQEAAA
-401 ALEKAIKTLRT
+401 ALEKAVLSLKT
-412 AVDGFIEQDTSKT
+412 AVEGFIEQDTART
-425 ETVTKL
+425 EKVTAT
-431 NEEVDATL
+431 NSEVDECI
-439 AGIDS
+439 GRIDA
-444 YLVQISAYDSTLET
+444 YLVQVSAYDATLET

-477 LAQNVTKY
+477 LAENVTKY
-485 TRRTEKDSLYF
+485 TRRTEKDNLYF
-496 SPKVKDEVRDMFELL
+496 SPKVKDDVREMYELL
-511 EKMSV
+511 EKMSE
-516 KAGGIMTSGAVDELE
+516 KAGELMTSGATDDLNAIDELE
-531 EIDAMENEI
+531 NEV

-546 LIKDHVARLGS
+546 LIKEHVARLGS

-580 HLNYIAHSSDQG
+580 HLNYIAHSSDAN

>member
-1 MDHVYAVFELLA
+1 MSAYDIAAAIFELLA

-23 LLSDNMEKLATGKMR
+23 MLSDNMEKLATGKMR
-38 SLFHRASAKPVA
+38 TLFHRASGKTELPEA
-50 AAASAPDSAVDAK
+50 A
-63 TASDPSS
+63 TR
-70 AGDAK
+70 
-75 KELRKAKLRA
+75 KEKARAKL
-85 KTKEWS
+85 KEWS

-100 TAVTAVIQS
+100 TATTAVIQS

-120 VNAGVMTLTQAATI
+120 VNAGVMTLTQATTI

-148 AALSAFDVAT
+148 AALSAFDFAV
-158 FAMGLTGIGVLIAYA
+158 FAMGLTGIGILVAYA

-241 VTVILIAMAE
+241 LTVILIAMAE
-251 SGIIIGGGGNAVMY
+251 SGILIGGGGNAVLY

-274 CVTALLSCIGT
+274 CVTALLSSIGT
-285 SVNAKRA
+285 NINAKRA

-302 GSIIFFIVMVCWP
+302 GSIIFFIIMVCWP
-315 DMNRV
+315 EMNAN
-320 TLESWFPNNPGT
+320 TFEAWFPNNPGT

-345 TLLFLPFTN
+345 TILFLPFTN
-354 GLVRLA
+354 GLVKLS
-360 ELMVRPRKAQE
+360 EILVRPRKKADE
-371 DGEAAPSRLDKRLL
+371 SGENGVPSRLDKRLL
-385 PTPALAVDSA
+385 STPALAVDGA
-395 TEEAAV
+395 TEEAAA
-401 ALEKAIKTLRT
+401 ALAKAVGSLKT
-412 AVDGFIEQDTSKT
+412 AVDGFVTQDTAKT
-425 ETVTKL
+425 ETVVKV
-431 NEEVDATL
+431 NEEVDECL
-439 AGIDS
+439 SRIDS
-444 YLVQISAYDSTLET
+444 YLVQVSAYDSTLDT

-496 SPKVKDEVRDMFELL
+496 SPKVKDDINDMYALL
-511 EKMSV
+511 EKMSA
-516 KAGGIMTSGAVDELE
+516 KAGEILTSGSTDGLA
-531 EIDAMENEI
+531 EIDTIENEI
-540 DAKRKR
+540 DARRKR
-546 LIKDHVARLGS
+546 LIKEHVQRLGS

-565 GVFVNL
+565 SVFVNL

-580 HLNYIAHSSDQG
+580 HLNYIAHSSEAN

>member
-1 MDHVYAVFELLA
+1 MEYAYAVFELLA

-38 SLFHRASAKPVA
+38 SLFHRASGKVA
-50 AAASAPDSAVDAK
+50 LPEGA
-63 TASDPSS
+63 TR
-70 AGDAK
+70 
-75 KELRKAKLRA
+75 KEKFRA

-91 ANLAGVGIG
+91 SNLVGVGIG

-109 SSLTTVMVVGL
+109 SSLTTVIVVGL
-120 VNAGVMTLTQAATI
+120 VTSGVMTLTQATTI

-148 AALSAFDVAT
+148 AALSAFDFAV
-158 FAMGLTGIGVLIAYA
+158 FAMGLTGIGILVAYA

-241 VTVILIAMAE
+241 LTVILIAMAE

-274 CVTALLSCIGT
+274 CVTALLSSIGT
-285 SVNAKRA
+285 NINAKRA

-302 GSIIFFIVMVCWP
+302 GSIIFFIIMICWP
-315 DMNRV
+315 DMNRL
-320 TLESWFPNNPGT
+320 TLEAWFPNNPGT

-339 FFNVIS
+339 FFNIIS
-345 TLLFLPFTN
+345 TILFLPFTN
-354 GLVRLA
+354 GLVKLS
-360 ELMVRPRKAQE
+360 ELLVRPGKKKKE
-371 DGEAAPSRLDKRLL
+371 DAEETSSRLDKRLL

-395 TEEAAV
+395 TQEAAA
-401 ALEKAIKTLRT
+401 ALGKAVVSLKT
-412 AVDGFIEQDTSKT
+412 AVDGFIEQDTAKT
-425 ETVTKL
+425 DEVIRI
-431 NEEVDATL
+431 NDEVDETI
-439 AGIDS
+439 GKIDA
-444 YLVQISAYDSTLET
+444 YLVQVSAYDSTLDT
-458 EKRIAA
+458 ERRIAA

-485 TRRTEKDSLYF
+485 TRRTEKDQLYF
-496 SPKVKDEVRDMFELL
+496 SPKVKDDIREMYELL
-511 EKMSV
+511 ERMSN
-516 KAGGIMTSGAVDELE
+516 KAGELMVSGADDELNAIDELE
-531 EIDAMENEI
+531 NEV

-546 LIKDHVARLGS
+546 LIKEHVARLGS

-580 HLNYIAHSSDQG
+580 HLNYIAHSAETN

>member
-1 MDHVYAVFELLA
+1 MEYAYAVFELLA

-38 SLFHRASAKPVA
+38 SLFHRASGKVTLPEGA
-50 AAASAPDSAVDAK
+50 
-63 TASDPSS
+63 TR
-70 AGDAK
+70 
-75 KELRKAKLRA
+75 KEKFRA

-91 ANLAGVGIG
+91 SNLVGVGIG

-148 AALSAFDVAT
+148 AALSAFDIAT

-173 TKKEKVQTICYAV
+173 TKKEKVQTVCYAA

-196 DVMDA
+196 DVMDG
-201 SMDFFQES
+201 SMAFFKES

-234 IIQSSSA
+234 IVQSSSA
-241 VTVILIAMAE
+241 VTVILISMATQ
-251 SGIIIGGGGNAVMY
+251 GIIIGGGGNAVMY

-285 SVNAKRA
+285 SVNARRA
-292 AVIHLLFNVI
+292 AMIHLLFNVI
-302 GSIIFFIVMVCWP
+302 GSIIFFIIMICWP
-315 DMNRV
+315 DMNRL
-320 TLESWFPNNPGT
+320 TLEAWFPNNPGT

-345 TLLFLPFTN
+345 TILFLPFTN
-354 GLVRLA
+354 GLVKLS
-360 ELMVRPRKAQE
+360 ELIVRPGKKKKE
-371 DGEAAPSRLDKRLL
+371 DAEETSSRLDKRLL

-395 TEEAAV
+395 TQEAAA
-401 ALEKAIKTLRT
+401 ALGKAVVSLKT
-412 AVDGFIEQDTSKT
+412 AVDGFIEQDTAKT
-425 ETVTKL
+425 DEVIRI
-431 NEEVDATL
+431 NDEVDETI
-439 AGIDS
+439 GKIDA
-444 YLVQISAYDSTLET
+444 YLVQVSAYDSTLDT
-458 EKRIAA
+458 ERRIAA

-485 TRRTEKDSLYF
+485 TRRTEKDQLYF
-496 SPKVKDEVRDMFELL
+496 SPKVKDDIREMYELL
-511 EKMSV
+511 ERMSN
-516 KAGGIMTSGAVDELE
+516 KAGELMVSGADDELNAIDELE
-531 EIDAMENEI
+531 NEV

-546 LIKDHVARLGS
+546 LIKEHVARLGS

-580 HLNYIAHSSDQG
+580 HLNYIAHSAETN

>member
-1 MDHVYAVFELLA
+1 MSAYDIAAAIFELLA

-23 LLSDNMEKLATGKMR
+23 MLSDNMEKLATGKMR
-38 SLFHRASAKPVA
+38 TLFHRASGKTELPEA
-50 AAASAPDSAVDAK
+50 A
-63 TASDPSS
+63 TR
-70 AGDAK
+70 
-75 KELRKAKLRA
+75 KEKVRAKL
-85 KTKEWS
+85 KEWS

-100 TAVTAVIQS
+100 TATTAVIQS

-120 VNAGVMTLTQAATI
+120 VNAGVMTLTQATTI

-148 AALSAFDVAT
+148 AALSAFDFAV
-158 FAMGLTGIGVLIAYA
+158 FAMGLTGIGILVAYA
-173 TKKEKVQTICYAV
+173 TKKEKVQTVCYAV

-241 VTVILIAMAE
+241 LTVILIAMAE
-251 SGIIIGGGGNAVMY
+251 SGILIGGGGNAVLY

-274 CVTALLSCIGT
+274 CVTALLSSIGT
-285 SVNAKRA
+285 NINAKRA

-302 GSIIFFIVMVCWP
+302 GSIIFFIIMVCWP
-315 DMNRV
+315 EMNAN
-320 TLESWFPNNPGT
+320 TFEAWFPDNPGT

-345 TLLFLPFTN
+345 TILFLPFTN
-354 GLVRLA
+354 GLVKLS
-360 ELMVRPRKAQE
+360 EILVRPRKKADE
-371 DGEAAPSRLDKRLL
+371 SGENGVPSRLDKRLL
-385 PTPALAVDSA
+385 STPALAVDGA
-395 TEEAAV
+395 TEEAAA
-401 ALEKAIKTLRT
+401 ALAKAVDSLKT
-412 AVDGFIEQDTSKT
+412 AVDGFVTQDTAKT
-425 ETVTKL
+425 EAVVKA
-431 NEEVDATL
+431 NEEVDECL
-439 AGIDS
+439 GRIDS
-444 YLVQISAYDSTLET
+444 YLVQVSAYDSTLDT

-496 SPKVKDEVRDMFELL
+496 SPKVKDDINDMYALL
-511 EKMSV
+511 EKMSA
-516 KAGGIMTSGAVDELE
+516 KAGEILTSGSTDGLA
-531 EIDAMENEI
+531 EIDTIENEI
-540 DAKRKR
+540 DARRKR
-546 LIKDHVARLGS
+546 LIKEHVQRLGS

-565 GVFVNL
+565 SVFVNL

-580 HLNYIAHSSDQG
+580 HLNYIAHSSEAN

>member
-1 MDHVYAVFELLA
+1 MEYAYAVFELLA

-38 SLFHRASAKPVA
+38 SLFHRASGKVEIPEGA
-50 AAASAPDSAVDAK
+50 
-63 TASDPSS
+63 T
-70 AGDAK
+70 K
-75 KELRKAKLRA
+75 KEKFRA
-85 KTKEWS
+85 KAKEWS
-91 ANLAGVGIG
+91 GNLAGVGIG

-120 VNAGVMTLTQAATI
+120 VNAGVMTLTQATTI

-148 AALSAFDVAT
+148 AALSAFDFAA
-158 FAMGLTGIGVLIAYA
+158 FAMGFTGIGVLIAYA
-173 TKKEKVQTICYAV
+173 TKKEKVQTICYAL

-228 GIAITA
+228 GMAVTA

-241 VTVILIAMAE
+241 LTVILIAMAE
-251 SGIIIGGGGNAVMY
+251 SGILIGGGGNAVLY
-265 VVLGTNIGT
+265 VVLGTNVGT

-292 AVIHLLFNVI
+292 AMIHLLFNVI
-302 GSIIFFIVMVCWP
+302 GSIIFFIILVCWP
-315 DMNRV
+315 DMNKV
-320 TLESWFPNNPGT
+320 TLETWLPDNPGM

-345 TLLFLPFTN
+345 TILFLPFTN
-354 GLVRLA
+354 GLVKLS
-360 ELMVRPRKAQE
+360 ELIVRPKKKPGTEE
-371 DGEAAPSRLDKRLL
+371 DEAPSRLDKRLL

-401 ALEKAIKTLRT
+401 TLSKAVGSLRT
-412 AVDGFIEQDTSKT
+412 AVEGFIEQDVGKT
-425 ETVTKL
+425 DLVIAENTA
-431 NEEVDATL
+431 VDEAL
-439 AGIDS
+439 GRIDA
-444 YLVQISAYDSTLET
+444 YLVQVSSYDSTLDT
-458 EKRIAA
+458 ERRIAA

-485 TRRTEKDSLYF
+485 TRRTQKDSLYF
-496 SPKVKDEVRDMFELL
+496 SPKVKDDVRDMYELL
-511 EKMSV
+511 ERMSK
-516 KAGGIMTSGAVDELE
+516 KAGEILTSGATEDIASIDEL
-531 EIDAMENEI
+531 ENEI
-540 DAKRKR
+540 DARRKR
-546 LIKDHVARLGS
+546 LIKEHVARLGS

-580 HLNYIAHSSDQG
+580 HLNYIAHSSENN

>member
-1 MDHVYAVFELLA
+1 MSAYDIAAAIFELLA

-23 LLSDNMEKLATGKMR
+23 MLSDNMEKLATGKMR
-38 SLFHRASAKPVA
+38 TLFHRASGKTELPEA
-50 AAASAPDSAVDAK
+50 A
-63 TASDPSS
+63 TR
-70 AGDAK
+70 
-75 KELRKAKLRA
+75 KEKARAKL
-85 KTKEWS
+85 KEWS

-100 TAVTAVIQS
+100 TATTAVIQS

-120 VNAGVMTLTQAATI
+120 VNAGVMTLTQATTI

-148 AALSAFDVAT
+148 AALSAFDFAV
-158 FAMGLTGIGVLIAYA
+158 FAMGLTGIGILVAYA

-241 VTVILIAMAE
+241 LTVILIAMAE
-251 SGIIIGGGGNAVMY
+251 SGILIGGGGNAVLY

-274 CVTALLSCIGT
+274 CVTALLSSIGT
-285 SVNAKRA
+285 NINAKRA

-302 GSIIFFIVMVCWP
+302 GSIIFFIIMVCWP
-315 DMNRV
+315 EMNAN
-320 TLESWFPNNPGT
+320 TFEAWFPDNPGT

-345 TLLFLPFTN
+345 TILFLPFTN
-354 GLVRLA
+354 GLVKLS
-360 ELMVRPRKAQE
+360 EILVRPRKKADE
-371 DGEAAPSRLDKRLL
+371 SGENGVPSRLDKRLL
-385 PTPALAVDSA
+385 PTPALAVDGA
-395 TEEAAV
+395 TEEAAA
-401 ALEKAIKTLRT
+401 ALAKAVGSLKT
-412 AVDGFIEQDTSKT
+412 AVDGFVTQDTAKT
-425 ETVTKL
+425 ETVVKA
-431 NEEVDATL
+431 NEEVDECL
-439 AGIDS
+439 GRIDS
-444 YLVQISAYDSTLET
+444 YLVQVSAYDSTLDT

-496 SPKVKDEVRDMFELL
+496 SPKVKDDINDMYALL
-511 EKMSV
+511 EKMSA
-516 KAGGIMTSGAVDELE
+516 KAGEILTSGSTDGLA
-531 EIDAMENEI
+531 EIDTIENEI
-540 DAKRKR
+540 DARRKR
-546 LIKDHVARLGS
+546 LIKEHVQRLGS

-565 GVFVNL
+565 SVFVNL

-580 HLNYIAHSSDQG
+580 HLNYIAHSSEAN

>member
-1 MDHVYAVFELLA
+1 MEYAYAVFELLA

-38 SLFHRASAKPVA
+38 SLFHRASGKVTLPEGA
-50 AAASAPDSAVDAK
+50 
-63 TASDPSS
+63 TR
-70 AGDAK
+70 
-75 KELRKAKLRA
+75 KEKFRA

-91 ANLAGVGIG
+91 SNLVGVGIG

-120 VNAGVMTLTQAATI
+120 VNAGVMTLTQATTI

-148 AALSAFDVAT
+148 AALSAFDFAV
-158 FAMGLTGIGVLIAYA
+158 FAMGLTGIGILVAYA
-173 TKKEKVQTICYAV
+173 TKKEKVQTVCYAV

-228 GIAITA
+228 GIVITA

-241 VTVILIAMAE
+241 LTVILIAMAE
-251 SGIIIGGGGNAVMY
+251 SGILIGGGGNAVMY

-285 SVNAKRA
+285 SVNARRA
-292 AVIHLLFNVI
+292 AMIHLLFNVI
-302 GSIIFFIVMVCWP
+302 GSIIFFIIMICWP
-315 DMNRV
+315 EMNAN
-320 TLESWFPNNPGT
+320 TFEAWFPNNPGT

-345 TLLFLPFTN
+345 TILFLPFTN
-354 GLVRLA
+354 GLVKLS
-360 ELMVRPRKAQE
+360 ELLVRPGKKKKE
-371 DGEAAPSRLDKRLL
+371 DAEETSSRLDKRLL

-395 TEEAAV
+395 TQEAAA
-401 ALEKAIKTLRT
+401 ALGKAVVSLKT
-412 AVDGFIEQDTSKT
+412 AVDGFIEQDTAKT
-425 ETVTKL
+425 DEVIRI
-431 NEEVDATL
+431 NDEVDETI
-439 AGIDS
+439 GKIDA
-444 YLVQISAYDSTLET
+444 YLVQVSAYDSTLDT

-485 TRRTEKDSLYF
+485 TRRTEKDQLYF
-496 SPKVKDEVRDMFELL
+496 SPKVKDDIREMYELL
-511 EKMSV
+511 ERMSN
-516 KAGGIMTSGAVDELE
+516 KAGELMVSGADDELNAIDELE
-531 EIDAMENEI
+531 NEV

-546 LIKDHVARLGS
+546 LIKEHVARLGS

-580 HLNYIAHSSDQG
+580 HLNYIAHSAETN

>member
-1 MDHVYAVFELLA
+1 MSAYDIAAAIFELLA

-23 LLSDNMEKLATGKMR
+23 MLSDNMEKLATGKMR
-38 SLFHRASAKPVA
+38 TLFHRASGKTELPEA
-50 AAASAPDSAVDAK
+50 A
-63 TASDPSS
+63 TR
-70 AGDAK
+70 
-75 KELRKAKLRA
+75 KEKVRAKL
-85 KTKEWS
+85 KEWS

-100 TAVTAVIQS
+100 TATTAVIQS

-120 VNAGVMTLTQAATI
+120 VNAGVMTLTQATTI

-148 AALSAFDVAT
+148 AALSAFDFAV
-158 FAMGLTGIGVLIAYA
+158 FAMGLTGIGILVAYA

-201 SMDFFQES
+201 SMNFFQES

-241 VTVILIAMAE
+241 LTVILIAMAE
-251 SGIIIGGGGNAVMY
+251 SGILIGGGGNAVLY

-274 CVTALLSCIGT
+274 CVTALLSSIGT
-285 SVNAKRA
+285 NINAKRA

-302 GSIIFFIVMVCWP
+302 GSIIFFIIMVCWP
-315 DMNRV
+315 EMNAN
-320 TLESWFPNNPGT
+320 TFEAWFPDNPGT

-345 TLLFLPFTN
+345 TILFLPFTN
-354 GLVRLA
+354 GLVKLS
-360 ELMVRPRKAQE
+360 EILVRPRKKADE
-371 DGEAAPSRLDKRLL
+371 SGENSVPSRLDKRLL
-385 PTPALAVDSA
+385 PTPALAVDGA
-395 TEEAAV
+395 TEEAAA
-401 ALEKAIKTLRT
+401 ALAKAVDSLKT
-412 AVDGFIEQDTSKT
+412 AVDGFVTQDTAKT
-425 ETVTKL
+425 EAVVKA
-431 NEEVDATL
+431 NEEVDECL
-439 AGIDS
+439 GRIDS
-444 YLVQISAYDSTLET
+444 YLVQVSAYDSTLDT

-496 SPKVKDEVRDMFELL
+496 SPKVKDDINDMYALL
-511 EKMSV
+511 EKMSA
-516 KAGGIMTSGAVDELE
+516 KAGEILTSGSTDGLA
-531 EIDAMENEI
+531 EIDTIENEI
-540 DAKRKR
+540 DARRKR
-546 LIKDHVARLGS
+546 LIKEHVQRLGS

-565 GVFVNL
+565 SVFVNL

-580 HLNYIAHSSDQG
+580 HLNYIAHSSEAN

>member
-1 MDHVYAVFELLA
+1 MEYAYAVFELLA

-38 SLFHRASAKPVA
+38 SLFHRASGKVA
-50 AAASAPDSAVDAK
+50 LPEGA
-63 TASDPSS
+63 TR
-70 AGDAK
+70 
-75 KELRKAKLRA
+75 KEKFRA

-91 ANLAGVGIG
+91 SNLVGVGIG

-148 AALSAFDVAT
+148 AALSAFDIAT

-173 TKKEKVQTICYAV
+173 TKKEKVQTICYAA

-196 DVMDA
+196 DVMDG
-201 SMDFFQES
+201 SMAFFKES

-234 IIQSSSA
+234 IVQSSSA
-241 VTVILIAMAE
+241 VTVILISMATQ
-251 SGIIIGGGGNAVMY
+251 GIIIGGGGNAVMY

-285 SVNAKRA
+285 SVNARRA
-292 AVIHLLFNVI
+292 AMIHLLFNVI
-302 GSIIFFIVMVCWP
+302 GSIIFFIIMICWP
-315 DMNRV
+315 DMNRL
-320 TLESWFPNNPGT
+320 TLEAWFPNNPGT

-345 TLLFLPFTN
+345 TILFLPFTN
-354 GLVRLA
+354 GLVKLS
-360 ELMVRPRKAQE
+360 ELLVRPGKKKKE
-371 DGEAAPSRLDKRLL
+371 DAEETSSRLDKRLL

-395 TEEAAV
+395 TQEAAA
-401 ALEKAIKTLRT
+401 ALGKAVVSLKT
-412 AVDGFIEQDTSKT
+412 AVDGFIEQDTAKT
-425 ETVTKL
+425 DEVIRI
-431 NEEVDATL
+431 NDEVDETI
-439 AGIDS
+439 GKIDA
-444 YLVQISAYDSTLET
+444 YLVQVSAYDSTLDT

-485 TRRTEKDSLYF
+485 TRRTEKDQLYF
-496 SPKVKDEVRDMFELL
+496 SPKVKDDIREMYELL
-511 EKMSV
+511 ERMSH
-516 KAGGIMTSGAVDELE
+516 KAGELMVSGADDELNAIDELE
-531 EIDAMENEI
+531 NEV

-546 LIKDHVARLGS
+546 LIKEHVARLGS

-580 HLNYIAHSSDQG
+580 HLNYIAHSAETN

>member
-1 MDHVYAVFELLA
+1 MEYAYAVFELLA

-38 SLFHRASAKPVA
+38 SLFHRASGKVEIPEGA
-50 AAASAPDSAVDAK
+50 
-63 TASDPSS
+63 T
-70 AGDAK
+70 K
-75 KELRKAKLRA
+75 KEKFRA
-85 KTKEWS
+85 KAKEWS
-91 ANLAGVGIG
+91 GNLAGVGIG

-120 VNAGVMTLTQAATI
+120 VNAGVMTLTQATTI

-148 AALSAFDVAT
+148 AALSAFDFAA

-173 TKKEKVQTICYAV
+173 TKKEKVQTICYAL

-228 GIAITA
+228 GMAVTA

-241 VTVILIAMAE
+241 LTVILIAMAE
-251 SGIIIGGGGNAVMY
+251 SGILIGGGGNAVLY
-265 VVLGTNIGT
+265 VVLGTNVGT

-285 SVNAKRA
+285 SINAKRA
-292 AVIHLLFNVI
+292 AMIHLLFNVI
-302 GSIIFFIVMVCWP
+302 GSIIFFIILVCWP
-315 DMNRV
+315 DMNKV
-320 TLESWFPNNPGT
+320 TFETWLPDNPGM

-345 TLLFLPFTN
+345 TILFLPFTN
-354 GLVRLA
+354 GLVKLS
-360 ELMVRPRKAQE
+360 ELIVRPKKKPGTEE
-371 DGEAAPSRLDKRLL
+371 DEAPSRLDKRLL

-401 ALEKAIKTLRT
+401 TLSKAVGSLRT
-412 AVDGFIEQDTSKT
+412 AVEGFIEQDVGKT
-425 ETVTKL
+425 DLVIAENTA
-431 NEEVDATL
+431 VDEAL
-439 AGIDS
+439 GRIDA
-444 YLVQISAYDSTLET
+444 YLVQVSSYDSTLDT
-458 EKRIAA
+458 ERRIAA

-485 TRRTEKDSLYF
+485 TRRTQKDSLYF
-496 SPKVKDEVRDMFELL
+496 SPKVKDDVRDMYELL
-511 EKMSV
+511 EMMSK
-516 KAGGIMTSGAVDELE
+516 KAGEILTSGATEDIASIDEL
-531 EIDAMENEI
+531 ENEI
-540 DAKRKR
+540 DARRKR
-546 LIKDHVARLGS
+546 LIKEHVARLGS

-580 HLNYIAHSSDQG
+580 HLNYIAHSSENN

>member
-1 MDHVYAVFELLA
+1 MQYAYAVFELLA

-23 LLSDNMEKLATGKMR
+23 LLSDNMEKLATTKMR
-38 SLFHRASAKPVA
+38 NLFHRASGK
-50 AAASAPDSAVDAK
+50 AVLPEGA
-63 TASDPSS
+63 T
-70 AGDAK
+70 K
-75 KELRKAKLRA
+75 KDKLRA
-85 KTKEWS
+85 KAKEWS
-91 ANLAGVGIG
+91 GNLAGVGIG
-100 TAVTAVIQS
+100 TVTTAIIQS

-120 VNAGVMTLTQAATI
+120 VNAGVMTLTQATTI

-148 AALSAFDVAT
+148 AALSAFDFAT
-158 FAMGLTGIGVLIAYA
+158 FAMGLTGIGVLIALT
-173 TKKEKVQTICYAV
+173 TKKEKVQTVCYAI

-201 SMDFFQES
+201 SMEFFRES

-234 IIQSSSA
+234 IVQSSSA
-241 VTVILIAMAE
+241 ITVILISMATQ
-251 SGIIIGGGGNAVMY
+251 GIIIGGGGNAVMY

-285 SVNAKRA
+285 NINAKRA

-302 GSIIFFIVMVCWP
+302 GSIIFFIIMICWP
-315 DMNRV
+315 EMNAM
-320 TLESWFPNNPGT
+320 TLEAWFPNNPGT

-345 TLLFLPFTN
+345 TILFLPFTN
-354 GLVRLA
+354 GLVKLS
-360 ELMVRPRKAQE
+360 ELLVRPRKR
-371 DGEAAPSRLDKRLL
+371 DGKEEESVSSRLDKRLL

-395 TEEAAV
+395 TEEAADV
-401 ALEKAIKTLRT
+401 LRKAVHTLNV
-412 AVDGFIEQDTSKT
+412 AVDGFIAQDTSKAA
-425 ETVTKL
+425 EVAEL
-431 NEEVDATL
+431 NEEVDEALTK
-439 AGIDS
+439 IDS
-444 YLVQISAYDSTLET
+444 YLVQISAYDSTLDT
-458 EKRIAA
+458 EKRVAA

-485 TRRTEKDSLYF
+485 TRHTEKDSLYF
-496 SPKVKDEVRDMFELL
+496 SPKVKDDVKDMFGLL
-511 EKMSV
+511 EEMSE
-516 KAGGIMTSGAVDELE
+516 KAGKALTTGAGDLLAEVDD
-531 EIDAMENEI
+531 IENEI
-540 DAKRKR
+540 DSRRKR
-546 LIKDHVARLGS
+546 LIKEHVQRLGS

-580 HLNYIAHSSDQG
+580 HLNYIAHSVENS

>member
-1 MDHVYAVFELLA
+1 MQYAYAVFELLA

-23 LLSDNMEKLATGKMR
+23 LLSDNMEKLATTKMR
-38 SLFHRASAKPVA
+38 NLFHRASGKA
-50 AAASAPDSAVDAK
+50 ALPEGA
-63 TASDPSS
+63 T
-70 AGDAK
+70 K
-75 KELRKAKLRA
+75 KDKLRA
-85 KTKEWS
+85 KAKEWS
-91 ANLAGVGIG
+91 GNLAGVGIG
-100 TAVTAVIQS
+100 TVTTAIIQS

-120 VNAGVMTLTQAATI
+120 VNAGVMTLTQATTI

-148 AALSAFDVAT
+148 AALSAFDFAT
-158 FAMGLTGIGVLIAYA
+158 FAMGLTGIGVLIALT
-173 TKKEKVQTICYAV
+173 TKKEKVQTVCYAI

-201 SMDFFQES
+201 SMEFFRES

-234 IIQSSSA
+234 IVQSSSA
-241 VTVILIAMAE
+241 VTVILISMATQ
-251 SGIIIGGGGNAVMY
+251 GIIIGGGGNAVMY

-285 SVNAKRA
+285 NINAKRA

-302 GSIIFFIVMVCWP
+302 GSIIFFIIMICWP
-315 DMNRV
+315 EMNAM
-320 TLESWFPNNPGT
+320 TLEAWFPNNPGT

-345 TLLFLPFTN
+345 TILFLPFTN
-354 GLVRLA
+354 GLVKLS
-360 ELMVRPRKAQE
+360 ELLVRPRKR
-371 DGEAAPSRLDKRLL
+371 DGKEEESVSSRLDKRLL

-395 TEEAAV
+395 TEEAADV
-401 ALEKAIKTLRT
+401 LRKAVHTLNV
-412 AVDGFIEQDTSKT
+412 AVDGFIAQDTSKAA
-425 ETVTKL
+425 EVAEL
-431 NEEVDATL
+431 NEEVDEALTK
-439 AGIDS
+439 IDS
-444 YLVQISAYDSTLET
+444 YLVQISAYDSTLDT
-458 EKRIAA
+458 EKRVAA

-496 SPKVKDEVRDMFELL
+496 SPKVKDDVKDMFGLL
-511 EKMSV
+511 EEMSE
-516 KAGGIMTSGAVDELE
+516 KAGKALTTGAGDLLAEVDD
-531 EIDAMENEI
+531 IENEI
-540 DAKRKR
+540 DSRRKR
-546 LIKDHVARLGS
+546 LIKEHVQRLGS

-580 HLNYIAHSSDQG
+580 HLNYIAHSVENS

>member
-1 MDHVYAVFELLA
+1 MEYAYAVFELLA

-38 SLFHRASAKPVA
+38 SLFHRASGKVTLPEGA
-50 AAASAPDSAVDAK
+50 
-63 TASDPSS
+63 TR
-70 AGDAK
+70 
-75 KELRKAKLRA
+75 KEKFRA

-91 ANLAGVGIG
+91 SNLVGVGIG

-148 AALSAFDVAT
+148 AALSAFDIAT

-196 DVMDA
+196 DVMDG
-201 SMDFFQES
+201 SMAFFKES

-234 IIQSSSA
+234 IVQSSSA
-241 VTVILIAMAE
+241 ITVILISMATQ
-251 SGIIIGGGGNAVMY
+251 GIIIGGGGNAVMY

-285 SVNAKRA
+285 SVNARRA
-292 AVIHLLFNVI
+292 AMIHLLFNVI
-302 GSIIFFIVMVCWP
+302 GSIIFFIIMICWP
-315 DMNRV
+315 DMNRL
-320 TLESWFPNNPGT
+320 TLEAWFPNNPGT

-345 TLLFLPFTN
+345 TILFLPFTN
-354 GLVRLA
+354 GLVKLS
-360 ELMVRPRKAQE
+360 ELLVRPGKKKKE
-371 DGEAAPSRLDKRLL
+371 DAEETSSRLDKRLL

-395 TEEAAV
+395 TQEAAA
-401 ALEKAIKTLRT
+401 ALGKAVVSLKT
-412 AVDGFIEQDTSKT
+412 AVDGFIEQDTAKT
-425 ETVTKL
+425 DEVIRI
-431 NEEVDATL
+431 NDEVDETI
-439 AGIDS
+439 GKIDA
-444 YLVQISAYDSTLET
+444 YLVQVSAYDSTLDT
-458 EKRIAA
+458 ERRIAA

-485 TRRTEKDSLYF
+485 TRRTEKDQLYF
-496 SPKVKDEVRDMFELL
+496 SPKVKDDIREMYELL
-511 EKMSV
+511 ERMSH
-516 KAGGIMTSGAVDELE
+516 KAGELMVSGADDELNAIDELE
-531 EIDAMENEI
+531 NEV

-546 LIKDHVARLGS
+546 LIKEHVARLGS

-580 HLNYIAHSSDQG
+580 HLNYIAHSAETN

>member
-1 MDHVYAVFELLA
+1 MEYAYAVFELLA

-38 SLFHRASAKPVA
+38 SLFHRASGKVTLPEGA
-50 AAASAPDSAVDAK
+50 
-63 TASDPSS
+63 TR
-70 AGDAK
+70 
-75 KELRKAKLRA
+75 KEKFRA

-91 ANLAGVGIG
+91 SNLVGVGIG

-120 VNAGVMTLTQAATI
+120 VNAGVMTLTQATTI

-148 AALSAFDVAT
+148 AALSAFDFAV
-158 FAMGLTGIGVLIAYA
+158 FAMGLTGIGILVAYA
-173 TKKEKVQTICYAV
+173 TKKEKVQTVCYAV

-228 GIAITA
+228 GIVITA

-241 VTVILIAMAE
+241 LTVILIAMAE
-251 SGIIIGGGGNAVMY
+251 SGILIGGGGNAVMY

-285 SVNAKRA
+285 SVNARRA
-292 AVIHLLFNVI
+292 AMIHLLFNVI
-302 GSIIFFIVMVCWP
+302 GSIIFFIIMICWP
-315 DMNRV
+315 EMNAN
-320 TLESWFPNNPGT
+320 TFEAWFPNNPGT

-345 TLLFLPFTN
+345 TILFLPFTN
-354 GLVRLA
+354 GLVKLS
-360 ELMVRPRKAQE
+360 ELLVRPGKKKKE
-371 DGEAAPSRLDKRLL
+371 DAEETSSRLDKRLL

-395 TEEAAV
+395 TQEAAA
-401 ALEKAIKTLRT
+401 ALGKAVVSLKT

-425 ETVTKL
+425 DEVIRI
-431 NEEVDATL
+431 NDEVDETI
-439 AGIDS
+439 GKIDA
-444 YLVQISAYDSTLET
+444 YLVQVSAYDSTLDT

-485 TRRTEKDSLYF
+485 TRRTEKDQLYF
-496 SPKVKDEVRDMFELL
+496 SPKVKDDIREMYELL
-511 EKMSV
+511 ERMSN
-516 KAGGIMTSGAVDELE
+516 KAGELMVSGADDELNAIDELE
-531 EIDAMENEI
+531 NEV

-546 LIKDHVARLGS
+546 LIKEHVARLGS

-580 HLNYIAHSSDQG
+580 HLNYIAHSAETN

>member
-1 MDHVYAVFELLA
+1 MSAYDIAAAIFELLA

-23 LLSDNMEKLATGKMR
+23 MLSDNMEKLATGKMR
-38 SLFHRASAKPVA
+38 TLFHRASGKTELPEA
-50 AAASAPDSAVDAK
+50 A
-63 TASDPSS
+63 TR
-70 AGDAK
+70 
-75 KELRKAKLRA
+75 KEKARAKL
-85 KTKEWS
+85 KEWS

-100 TAVTAVIQS
+100 TATTAVIQS

-120 VNAGVMTLTQAATI
+120 VNAGVMTLTQATTI

-148 AALSAFDVAT
+148 AALSAFDFAV
-158 FAMGLTGIGVLIAYA
+158 FAMGLTGIGILVAYA
-173 TKKEKVQTICYAV
+173 TKKEKVQTVCYAL

-241 VTVILIAMAE
+241 LTVILIAMAE
-251 SGIIIGGGGNAVMY
+251 SGILIGGGGNAVLY

-274 CVTALLSCIGT
+274 CVTALLSSIGT
-285 SVNAKRA
+285 NINAKRA

-315 DMNRV
+315 EMNAN
-320 TLESWFPNNPGT
+320 TFEAWFPDNPGT

-345 TLLFLPFTN
+345 TILFLPFTN
-354 GLVRLA
+354 GLVKLS
-360 ELMVRPRKAQE
+360 EILVRPRKKADE
-371 DGEAAPSRLDKRLL
+371 SGENGVPSRLDKRLL
-385 PTPALAVDSA
+385 STPALAVDGA
-395 TEEAAV
+395 TEEAAA
-401 ALEKAIKTLRT
+401 ALAKAVDSLKT
-412 AVDGFIEQDTSKT
+412 AVDGFVTQDTAKT
-425 ETVTKL
+425 ETVVKA
-431 NEEVDATL
+431 NEEVDECL
-439 AGIDS
+439 SRIDS
-444 YLVQISAYDSTLET
+444 YLVQVSAYDSTLDT

-496 SPKVKDEVRDMFELL
+496 SPKVKDDINDMYALL
-511 EKMSV
+511 EKMSA
-516 KAGGIMTSGAVDELE
+516 KAGEILTSGSTDGLA
-531 EIDAMENEI
+531 EIDTIENEI
-540 DAKRKR
+540 DARRKR
-546 LIKDHVARLGS
+546 LIKEHVQRLGS

-565 GVFVNL
+565 SVFVNL

-580 HLNYIAHSSDQG
+580 HLNYIAHSSEAN

>member
-1 MDHVYAVFELLA
+1 MSAYDIAAAIFELLA

-23 LLSDNMEKLATGKMR
+23 MLSDNMEKLATGKMR
-38 SLFHRASAKPVA
+38 TLFHRASGKTELPEA
-50 AAASAPDSAVDAK
+50 A
-63 TASDPSS
+63 TR
-70 AGDAK
+70 
-75 KELRKAKLRA
+75 KEKARAKL
-85 KTKEWS
+85 KEWS

-100 TAVTAVIQS
+100 TATTAVIQS

-120 VNAGVMTLTQAATI
+120 VNAGVMTLTQATTI

-148 AALSAFDVAT
+148 AALSAFDFAV
-158 FAMGLTGIGVLIAYA
+158 FAMGLTGIGILVAYA
-173 TKKEKVQTICYAV
+173 TKKEKVQTVCYAL

-241 VTVILIAMAE
+241 LTVILIAMAE
-251 SGIIIGGGGNAVMY
+251 SGILIGGGGNAVLY

-274 CVTALLSCIGT
+274 CVTALLSSIGT
-285 SVNAKRA
+285 NINAKRA

-302 GSIIFFIVMVCWP
+302 GSIIFFIIMVCWP
-315 DMNRV
+315 EMNAN
-320 TLESWFPNNPGT
+320 TFEAWFPNNPGT

-345 TLLFLPFTN
+345 TILFLPFTN
-354 GLVRLA
+354 GLVKLS
-360 ELMVRPRKAQE
+360 EILVRPRKKADE
-371 DGEAAPSRLDKRLL
+371 SGENGVPSRLDKRLL
-385 PTPALAVDSA
+385 STPALAVDGA
-395 TEEAAV
+395 TEEAAA
-401 ALEKAIKTLRT
+401 ALAKAVGSLKT
-412 AVDGFIEQDTSKT
+412 AVDGFVTQDTAKT
-425 ETVTKL
+425 EDVVKA
-431 NEEVDATL
+431 NEEVDECL
-439 AGIDS
+439 GRIDS
-444 YLVQISAYDSTLET
+444 YLVQVSAYDSTLDT

-496 SPKVKDEVRDMFELL
+496 SPKVKDDINDMYALL
-511 EKMSV
+511 EKMSA
-516 KAGGIMTSGAVDELE
+516 KAGEILTSGSTDGLA
-531 EIDAMENEI
+531 EIDTIENEI
-540 DAKRKR
+540 DARRKR
-546 LIKDHVARLGS
+546 LIKEHVQRLGS

-565 GVFVNL
+565 SVFVNL

-580 HLNYIAHSSDQG
+580 HLNYIAHSSEAN

>member
-1 MDHVYAVFELLA
+1 MEYAYAVFELLA

-38 SLFHRASAKPVA
+38 SLFHRASGKVTLPEGA
-50 AAASAPDSAVDAK
+50 
-63 TASDPSS
+63 TR
-70 AGDAK
+70 
-75 KELRKAKLRA
+75 KEKFRA

-91 ANLAGVGIG
+91 SNLVGVGIG

-120 VNAGVMTLTQAATI
+120 VNAGVMTLTQATTI

-148 AALSAFDVAT
+148 AALSAFDFAV
-158 FAMGLTGIGVLIAYA
+158 FAMGLTGIGILVAYA
-173 TKKEKVQTICYAV
+173 TKKEKVQTVCYAV

-228 GIAITA
+228 GIVITA

-241 VTVILIAMAE
+241 LTVILIAMAE

-285 SVNAKRA
+285 SVNARRA
-292 AVIHLLFNVI
+292 AMIHLLFNVI
-302 GSIIFFIVMVCWP
+302 GSIIFFIIMICWP
-315 DMNRV
+315 EMNAN
-320 TLESWFPNNPGT
+320 TFEAWFPNNPGT

-345 TLLFLPFTN
+345 TILFLPFTN
-354 GLVRLA
+354 GLVKLS
-360 ELMVRPRKAQE
+360 ELLVRPGKKKKE
-371 DGEAAPSRLDKRLL
+371 DAEETSSRLDKRLL

-395 TEEAAV
+395 TQEAAA
-401 ALEKAIKTLRT
+401 ALGKAVVSLKT
-412 AVDGFIEQDTSKT
+412 AVDGFIEQDTAKT
-425 ETVTKL
+425 DEVIRI
-431 NEEVDATL
+431 NDEVDETI
-439 AGIDS
+439 GKIDA
-444 YLVQISAYDSTLET
+444 YLVQVSAYDSTLDT
-458 EKRIAA
+458 ERRIAA

-485 TRRTEKDSLYF
+485 TRRTEKDQLYF
-496 SPKVKDEVRDMFELL
+496 SPKVKDDIREMYELL
-511 EKMSV
+511 ERMSN
-516 KAGGIMTSGAVDELE
+516 KAGELMVSGADDELNAIDELE
-531 EIDAMENEI
+531 NEV

-546 LIKDHVARLGS
+546 LIKEHVARLGS

-580 HLNYIAHSSDQG
+580 HLNYIAHSAETN

>member
-1 MDHVYAVFELLA
+1 MEYAYAVFELLA

-38 SLFHRASAKPVA
+38 SLFHRASGKVTLPEGA
-50 AAASAPDSAVDAK
+50 
-63 TASDPSS
+63 TR
-70 AGDAK
+70 
-75 KELRKAKLRA
+75 KEKFRA

-91 ANLAGVGIG
+91 SNLVGVGIG

-120 VNAGVMTLTQAATI
+120 VNAGVMTLTQATTI

-148 AALSAFDVAT
+148 AALSAFDFAV
-158 FAMGLTGIGVLIAYA
+158 FAMGLTGIGILVAYA
-173 TKKEKVQTICYAV
+173 TKKEKVQTVCYAV

-241 VTVILIAMAE
+241 LTVILIAMAE
-251 SGIIIGGGGNAVMY
+251 SGILIGGGGNAVLY

-274 CVTALLSCIGT
+274 CVTALLSSIGT
-285 SVNAKRA
+285 NINAKRA

-302 GSIIFFIVMVCWP
+302 GSIIFFIIMICWP
-315 DMNRV
+315 EMNAN
-320 TLESWFPNNPGT
+320 TFEAWFPNNPGT

-345 TLLFLPFTN
+345 TILFLPFTN
-354 GLVRLA
+354 GLVKLS
-360 ELMVRPRKAQE
+360 ELLVRPGKKKKE
-371 DGEAAPSRLDKRLL
+371 DAEETSSRLDKRLL

-395 TEEAAV
+395 TQEAAA
-401 ALEKAIKTLRT
+401 ALGKAVVSLKT
-412 AVDGFIEQDTSKT
+412 AVDGFIEQDTAKT
-425 ETVTKL
+425 DEVIRI
-431 NEEVDATL
+431 NDEVDETI
-439 AGIDS
+439 GKIDA
-444 YLVQISAYDSTLET
+444 YLVQVSAYDSTLDT

-485 TRRTEKDSLYF
+485 TRRTEKDQLYF
-496 SPKVKDEVRDMFELL
+496 SPKVKDDIREMYELL
-511 EKMSV
+511 ERMSN
-516 KAGGIMTSGAVDELE
+516 KAGELMVSGADDELNAIDELE
-531 EIDAMENEI
+531 NEV

-546 LIKDHVARLGS
+546 LIKEHVARLGS

-580 HLNYIAHSSDQG
+580 HLNYIAHSAENN

>member
-1 MDHVYAVFELLA
+1 MQYAYAVFELLA

-23 LLSDNMEKLATGKMR
+23 LLSDNMEKLATTKMR
-38 SLFHRASAKPVA
+38 NLFHRASGK
-50 AAASAPDSAVDAK
+50 AVLPEGA
-63 TASDPSS
+63 T
-70 AGDAK
+70 K
-75 KELRKAKLRA
+75 KDKLRA
-85 KTKEWS
+85 KAKEWS
-91 ANLAGVGIG
+91 GNLAGVGIG
-100 TAVTAVIQS
+100 TVTTAIIQS

-120 VNAGVMTLTQAATI
+120 VNAGVMTLTQATTI

-148 AALSAFDVAT
+148 AALSAFDFAT
-158 FAMGLTGIGVLIAYA
+158 FAMGLTGIGVLIALT
-173 TKKEKVQTICYAV
+173 TKKEKVQTVCYAI

-201 SMDFFQES
+201 SMEFFRES

-234 IIQSSSA
+234 IVQSSSA
-241 VTVILIAMAE
+241 VTVILISMATQ
-251 SGIIIGGGGNAVMY
+251 GIIIGGGGNAVMY

-285 SVNAKRA
+285 NINAKRA

-302 GSIIFFIVMVCWP
+302 GSIIFFIIMICWP
-315 DMNRV
+315 EMNAM
-320 TLESWFPNNPGT
+320 TLEAWFPNNPGT

-345 TLLFLPFTN
+345 TILFLPFTN
-354 GLVRLA
+354 GLVKLS
-360 ELMVRPRKAQE
+360 ELLVRPRKR
-371 DGEAAPSRLDKRLL
+371 DGKEEESVSSRLDKRLL

-395 TEEAAV
+395 TEEAADV
-401 ALEKAIKTLRT
+401 LRKAVHTLNV
-412 AVDGFIEQDTSKT
+412 AVDGFIAQDTSKAA
-425 ETVTKL
+425 EVAEL
-431 NEEVDATL
+431 NEEVDEALTK
-439 AGIDS
+439 IDS
-444 YLVQISAYDSTLET
+444 YLVQISAYDSTLDT
-458 EKRIAA
+458 EKRVAA

-496 SPKVKDEVRDMFELL
+496 SPKVKDDVKDMFGLL
-511 EKMSV
+511 EDMSE
-516 KAGGIMTSGAVDELE
+516 KAGKALTTGAGDLLAEVDD
-531 EIDAMENEI
+531 IENEI
-540 DAKRKR
+540 DSRRKR
-546 LIKDHVARLGS
+546 LIKEHVQRLGS

-580 HLNYIAHSSDQG
+580 HLNYIAHSVENN

>member
-1 MDHVYAVFELLA
+1 MEYAYAVFELLA

-38 SLFHRASAKPVA
+38 SLFHRASGKVTLPEGA
-50 AAASAPDSAVDAK
+50 
-63 TASDPSS
+63 TR
-70 AGDAK
+70 
-75 KELRKAKLRA
+75 KEKFRA

-91 ANLAGVGIG
+91 SNLVGVGIG

-120 VNAGVMTLTQAATI
+120 VNAGVMTLTQATTI

-148 AALSAFDVAT
+148 AALSAFDFAV
-158 FAMGLTGIGVLIAYA
+158 FAMGLTGIGILVAYA

-228 GIAITA
+228 GIVITA

-241 VTVILIAMAE
+241 LTVILIAMAE
-251 SGIIIGGGGNAVMY
+251 SGILIGGGGNAVMY

-285 SVNAKRA
+285 SVNARRA
-292 AVIHLLFNVI
+292 AMIHLLFNVI
-302 GSIIFFIVMVCWP
+302 GSIIFFIIMICWP
-315 DMNRV
+315 EMNAN
-320 TLESWFPNNPGT
+320 TFEAWFPNNPGT

-345 TLLFLPFTN
+345 TILFLPFTN
-354 GLVRLA
+354 GLVKLS
-360 ELMVRPRKAQE
+360 ELLVRPGKKKKE
-371 DGEAAPSRLDKRLL
+371 DAEEISSRLDKRLL

-395 TEEAAV
+395 TQEAAA
-401 ALEKAIKTLRT
+401 ALGKAVVSLKT
-412 AVDGFIEQDTSKT
+412 AVDGFIEQDTAKT
-425 ETVTKL
+425 DEVIRI
-431 NEEVDATL
+431 NDEVDETI
-439 AGIDS
+439 GKIDA
-444 YLVQISAYDSTLET
+444 YLVQVSAYDSTLDT
-458 EKRIAA
+458 ERRIAA

-485 TRRTEKDSLYF
+485 TRRTEKDQLYF
-496 SPKVKDEVRDMFELL
+496 SPKVKDDIREMYELL
-511 EKMSV
+511 ERMSH
-516 KAGGIMTSGAVDELE
+516 KAGELMVSGADDELNAIDELE
-531 EIDAMENEI
+531 NEV

-546 LIKDHVARLGS
+546 LIKEHVARLGS

-580 HLNYIAHSSDQG
+580 HLNYIAHSAETN

>member
-1 MDHVYAVFELLA
+1 MQYAYAVFELLA

-23 LLSDNMEKLATGKMR
+23 LLSDNMEKLATTKMR
-38 SLFHRASAKPVA
+38 NLFHRSSGK
-50 AAASAPDSAVDAK
+50 AVLPEGA
-63 TASDPSS
+63 T
-70 AGDAK
+70 K
-75 KELRKAKLRA
+75 KDKLRA
-85 KTKEWS
+85 KAKEWS
-91 ANLAGVGIG
+91 GNLAGVGIG
-100 TAVTAVIQS
+100 TVTTAIIQS

-120 VNAGVMTLTQAATI
+120 VNAGVMTLTQATTI

-148 AALSAFDVAT
+148 AALSAFDFAT
-158 FAMGLTGIGVLIAYA
+158 FAMGLTGIGVLIALT
-173 TKKEKVQTICYAV
+173 TKKEKVQTVCYAI

-201 SMDFFQES
+201 SMEFFRES

-234 IIQSSSA
+234 IVQSSSA
-241 VTVILIAMAE
+241 VTVILISMATQ
-251 SGIIIGGGGNAVMY
+251 GIIIGGGGNAVMY

-285 SVNAKRA
+285 NINAKRA

-302 GSIIFFIVMVCWP
+302 GSIIFFIIMICWP
-315 DMNRV
+315 EMNAM
-320 TLESWFPNNPGT
+320 TLEAWFPNNPGT

-345 TLLFLPFTN
+345 TILFLPFTN
-354 GLVRLA
+354 GLVKLS
-360 ELMVRPRKAQE
+360 ELLVRPRKR
-371 DGEAAPSRLDKRLL
+371 DGKEEESVSSRLDKRLL

-395 TEEAAV
+395 TEEAADV
-401 ALEKAIKTLRT
+401 LRKAVHTLNV
-412 AVDGFIEQDTSKT
+412 AVDGFIAQDTSKAA
-425 ETVTKL
+425 EVAEL
-431 NEEVDATL
+431 NEEVDEALTK
-439 AGIDS
+439 IDS
-444 YLVQISAYDSTLET
+444 YLVQISAYDSTLDT
-458 EKRIAA
+458 EKRVAA

-496 SPKVKDEVRDMFELL
+496 SPKVKDDVKDMFGLL
-511 EKMSV
+511 EEMSE
-516 KAGGIMTSGAVDELE
+516 KAGKALTTGAGDLLAEVDD
-531 EIDAMENEI
+531 IENEI
-540 DAKRKR
+540 DSRRKR
-546 LIKDHVARLGS
+546 LIKEHVQRLGS

-580 HLNYIAHSSDQG
+580 HLNYIAHSVENS